1 MKRPS
6 RGRAARKRPASPA
19 DAGGPG
25 SPGPRRRDLRIDATP
40 EQLAAVIGAGPRRPR
55 TSGTISGPSQCN
67 LRASPSPSDAPSPAE
82 HGLGKKR
89 IIPFFYPERSA
100 PGPAGGVAGA
110 GTRRSARG

>member
-6 RGRAARKRPASPA
+6 RGRAARKRPAPP
-19 DAGGPG
+19 AGGPR

-67 LRASPSPSDAPSPAE
+67 LRASPSPSDPPSPA
-82 HGLGKKR
+82 
-89 IIPFFYPERSA
+89 
-100 PGPAGGVAGA
+100 
-110 GTRRSARG
+110 